1 MQRRT
6 ALAVMA
12 GLLTSLSGCTQ
23 VKSITGIRQTEN
35 ECTLTDVVLDPVRV
49 RPCPALTHRP
59 AKPTIG
65 QSVVFD
71 ASESA
76 PPLLDSSETLF
87 YFWRTGANTQNSLPE
102 GAVYAAEGPQ
112 FTHRFT
118 KGGRQTVEVMITDS
132 TNVVYDDQKFPN
144 VGVGYESPRSVARAS
159 EVVNVQ
165 KLPEEPVSIENSRVS
180 INLKGSKQAVQIN
193 ESAILTLSITN
204 LVGGDPLTAQLILEI
219 PTGLSVNQTSFNQ
232 GGGQF
237 TSTYRINPGET
248 ATETL
253 RITAAETG
261 PYPISGYVVYTFGGS
276 EDRNKTKSSRIQL
289 RFFDSLSGENDS
301 VEQ

>member
-23 VKSITGIRQTEN
+23 VKSITGMRQTEN
-35 ECTLTDVVLDPVRV
+35 ECTPTVLDTDRRV

-76 PPLLDSSETLF
+76 PPPSSLDNSETLF

-112 FTHRFT
+112 FTHRF
-118 KGGRQTVEVMITDS
+118 KKRGRHTVEVMITDS

-144 VGVGYESPRSVARAS
+144 VGVGYEFPGYVARAS

-180 INLKGSKQAVQIN
+180 INLKGSKQAVQID

-204 LVGGDPLTAQLILEI
+204 LVGGDPLTAQLILKI

-261 PYPISGYVVYTFGGS
+261 PYLISGYVVYTFGGS
-276 EDRNKTKSSRIQL
+276 ENRNKTKSSRIQL
-289 RFFDSLSGENDS
+289 RFFD
-301 VEQ
+301 